1 MPSCNKE
8 GLVFL
13 LPIYRRVQISPTT
26 ERPENYE
33 QQLHGCRL
41 VPRRYLI
48 YRFGLL
54 QRESG
59 LNRLERAVSYGKRR
73 KNIDAIFPFTLPTTP
88 RAP

>member
-8 GLVFL
+8 GLVIL
-13 LPIYRRVQISPTT
+13 LPIYRCKFSPTT
-26 ERPENYE
+26 ERPGNYE

-54 QRESG
+54 QGESG
-59 LNRLERAVSYGKRR
+59 LNRLERAWSYGKRR
-73 KNIDAIFPFTLPTTP
+73 KNMDAIFPFTLPITP